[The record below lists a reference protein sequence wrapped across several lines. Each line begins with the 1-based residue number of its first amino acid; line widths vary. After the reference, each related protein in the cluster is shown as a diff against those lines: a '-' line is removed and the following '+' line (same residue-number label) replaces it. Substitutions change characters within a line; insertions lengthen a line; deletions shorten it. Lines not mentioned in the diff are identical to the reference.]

1 MGGKNMKI
9 RLVTRVVTYDS
20 NNRKVLLVKNRD
32 QDFWYPP
39 GGGWDYDKE
48 NIVECAEREV
58 LEETGQKVKIIKLLY
73 VQEFHDAQDSISF
86 ETVWLA
92 EPTGD
97 TKLDELHIDRDMD
110 GKVETAKWFS
120 EKELQTIKVF
130 PKRLQ
135 DTFWKNIERF
145 LKEEDPFIGVS

>member
-1 MGGKNMKI
+1 MKI

-20 NNRKVLLVKNRD
+20 NSKKILLVKNRD

-39 GGGWDYDKE
+39 GGGWDHDKE
-48 NIVECAEREV
+48 NIIECAEREV
-58 LEETGQKVKIIKLLY
+58 LEETVLKIKIARLLY
-73 VQEFHDAQDSISF
+73 VQEFHDTSDSISF

-92 EPTGD
+92 KPTEKV
-97 TKLDELHIDRDMD
+97 KLNELHIDHDVD

-120 EKELQTIKVF
+120 EKELQAVKIF

-135 DTFWKNIERF
+135 DTFWDNVGGF
-145 LKEEDPFIGVS
+145 LKEEDPFIGVN